1 MAWRRCP
8 VKAGRWT
15 RIGILAALF
24 AGLLFF
30 IIRYGKAFMQAMLPL
45 GIGIVIAYILL
56 PLVEALDNLKI
67 SRIFSILISFAL
79 SLFIIL
85 VILLW
90 LIPIFIENIKDLT
103 TVLPG
108 MFEETF
114 KNLRLLIER
123 NVPLSWQQGILQEM
137 DNSFVKMQDRMTQ
150 AMYNLISS
158 LPGTISFILDALLA
172 WILSFYILK
181 DKEQLVNNLKFFFP
195 KSIRGEMV
203 CFFRDIHRVVLRF
216 IQGQVLIA
224 IIISIIETLGL
235 YLVGMPYAPLLGF
248 IGGLSNII
256 PYFGPYIGAVPA
268 LAVALTLSPW
278 KAVWTAVVFLVVQQL
293 DNIYLSPRIMEGKL
307 GLHPVMTILA
317 VIVGGK
323 LFGMAGLLFS
333 VPLVA
338 MLKILVKRLYR
349 TVSG

>member
-1 MAWRRCP
+1 
-8 VKAGRWT
+8 VKAGRWI

-24 AGLLFF
+24 VGLLFF
-30 IIRYGKAFMQAMLPL
+30 AVKYAKDFFQALLPL

-56 PLVEALDNLKI
+56 PLVEALDKLKI
-67 SRIFSILISFAL
+67 PRTISIAISFVL
-79 SLFIIL
+79 SLVVIL

-90 LIPIFIENIKDLT
+90 LIPIFVNNIRDLT
-103 TVLPG
+103 TVLPE
-108 MFEETF
+108 MFEEIF
-114 KNLRLLIER
+114 LNLKGFIER
-123 NVPLSWQQGILQEM
+123 NIPSGWQQELLKEL
-137 DNSFVKMQDRMTQ
+137 DNSLAKAQDRLTQ
-150 AMYNLISS
+150 ALYNFIST
-158 LPGTISFILDALLA
+158 LPKTISIILDVLLA

-181 DKEQLVNNLKFFFP
+181 DKEQLVSNLKYFFP

-224 IIISIIETLGL
+224 VILSILETLGL

-268 LAVALTLSPW
+268 LAVALTISPW
-278 KAVWTAVVFLVVQQL
+278 KAVWAAAVFLIVQQL

-307 GLHPVMTILA
+307 GLHPVTTILA

-338 MLKILVKRLYR
+338 MLKILVKRVYR
-349 TVSG
+349 IVSG

>member
-1 MAWRRCP
+1 M
-8 VKAGRWT
+8 KAGRWT

>member
-1 MAWRRCP
+1 

-15 RIGILAALF
+15 RISILAALF

-30 IIRYGKAFMQAMLPL
+30 AVKYAKAFFQALLPL
-45 GIGIVIAYILL
+45 GIGILIAYILL
-56 PLVEALDNLKI
+56 PLVEVLDNLKI
-67 SRIFSILISFAL
+67 PRTISIVISFVL
-79 SLFIIL
+79 SLVVFL

-90 LIPIFIENIKDLT
+90 LIPIFVNNIRDLT
-103 TVLPG
+103 TVLPE
-108 MFEETF
+108 MFEEIYL
-114 KNLRLLIER
+114 NLKGFIER
-123 NVPLSWQQGILQEM
+123 NIPSGWQQELLKELDNNLAKAQE
-137 DNSFVKMQDRMTQ
+137 KLTQ
-150 AMYNLISS
+150 TLYNFIST
-158 LPGTISFILDALLA
+158 LPKTVSVILDVLLA

-181 DKEQLVNNLKFFFP
+181 DKEQLVSNLKYFFP

-224 IIISIIETLGL
+224 IILSILETLGL

-268 LAVALTLSPW
+268 LAVALTISPW
-278 KAVWTAVVFLVVQQL
+278 KAVWTAAVFLIVQQL

-307 GLHPVMTILA
+307 GLHPVTTILA
-317 VIVGGK
+317 VIVGGS

-338 MLKILVKRLYR
+338 MLKILVKRVYR
-349 TVSG
+349 IVSG

>member
-1 MAWRRCP
+1 
-8 VKAGRWT
+8 
-15 RIGILAALF
+15 
-24 AGLLFF
+24 
-30 IIRYGKAFMQAMLPL
+30 MQAMLPL

-56 PLVEALDNLKI
+56 PVVEALDNLKI
-67 SRIFSILISFAL
+67 SRVFSILISFAL
-79 SLFIIL
+79 SIFIIL

-114 KNLRLLIER
+114 NNLKGFIER
-123 NVPLSWQQGILQEM
+123 NIPLGWQQGILREL
-137 DNSFVKMQDRMTQ
+137 DNSFEKVQDRITQ
-150 AMYNLISS
+150 AMYDLISS
-158 LPGTISFILDALLA
+158 LPGTISFILDVLLA

-181 DKEQLVNNLKFFFP
+181 DKEQLVSNLKFFFP

-224 IIISIIETLGL
+224 LIISIIETLGL

-307 GLHPVMTILA
+307 GLHPVTTILA

-323 LFGMAGLLFS
+323 LFGMVGLLLS

-338 MLKILVKRLYR
+338 MLKILIKRVYR

>member
-1 MAWRRCP
+1 M
-8 VKAGRWT
+8 KAGRWI
-15 RIGILAALF
+15 RIGILAALL

-30 IIRYGKAFMQAMLPL
+30 VIKYAKGFLQAMLPL

-56 PLVEALDNLKI
+56 PLVEALDKLKVPRTI
-67 SRIFSILISFAL
+67 GIVISFVL
-79 SLFIIL
+79 SMVIIL

-90 LIPIFIENIKDLT
+90 LIPIFVNNIRDLT
-103 TVLPG
+103 TVLPD

-114 KNLRLLIER
+114 QNLKGFIER
-123 NVPLSWQQGILQEM
+123 NVPSGWQQELLKEL
-137 DNSFVKMQDRMTQ
+137 DNSLAKAQDKLTQ
-150 AMYNLISS
+150 VLYAFISS
-158 LPGTISFILDALLA
+158 LPKTVSIILDVLLA

-181 DKEQLVNNLKFFFP
+181 DKEQLVSNLKFFFP
-195 KSIRGEMV
+195 KSVRGEMV

-224 IIISIIETLGL
+224 IILSVIETLGL

-268 LAVALTLSPW
+268 LAVALTISPW
-278 KAVWTAVVFLVVQQL
+278 KAVWTAAVFLIVQQL

-307 GLHPVMTILA
+307 GLHPVTTILA

-338 MLKILVKRLYR
+338 MLKILVKRVYR
-349 TVSG
+349 SVSG

>member
-1 MAWRRCP
+1 M
-8 VKAGRWT
+8 KAGRWT
-15 RIGILAALF
+15 QIGILAALF

>member
-1 MAWRRCP
+1 M
-8 VKAGRWT
+8 KAGRWT

-56 PLVEALDNLKI
+56 PVVEALDNLKI
-67 SRIFSILISFAL
+67 SRVFSILISFAL
-79 SLFIIL
+79 SIFIIL

-114 KNLRLLIER
+114 NNLKGFIER
-123 NVPLSWQQGILQEM
+123 NIPLGWQQGILREL
-137 DNSFVKMQDRMTQ
+137 DNSFEKVQDRITQ
-150 AMYNLISS
+150 AMYDLISS
-158 LPGTISFILDALLA
+158 LPGTISFILDVLLA

-181 DKEQLVNNLKFFFP
+181 DKEQLVSNLKFFFP

-224 IIISIIETLGL
+224 LIISIIETLGL

-307 GLHPVMTILA
+307 GLHPVTTILA

-323 LFGMAGLLFS
+323 LFGMVGLLLS

-338 MLKILVKRLYR
+338 MLKILIKRVYR